1 MLGGGPLLLTTVL
14 YFPGNL
20 LMHLTVTTSRCI
32 DVKFLFRHYK
42 GRITTNAGAGLMDK
56 NLKTNVRMVI
66 Y

>member
-1 MLGGGPLLLTTVL
+1 MEGGPLLLTTVL

-20 LMHLTVTTSRCI
+20 LMHLTVTTLRCI

-42 GRITTNAGAGLMDK
+42 GRITANAGAAAEWTK